1 MPRIARA
8 VAHEFPHHI
17 VQRGNN
23 RQNVFFS
30 HEDRD
35 KYHFLLKKYSVKWES
50 PIMVYCFMTNHIHL
64 LSRPLKEAS
73 LHKMMQGVALC
84 YTQYFNKTYDRT
96 GRLWESRFH
105 SCAVQEEHYL
115 WAVARYIEQ
124 NPVRAGITSQAEDYP
139 YSSAKAHV
147 MGQKDE
153 LLNEELFSHD
163 LRQDYI
169 SLLRSHIP
177 EKDLAAIRSDTRT
190 GRPFGGEKFADMV
203 GQTLNR
209 RLTPGR
215 AGRPRKQ
222 FEYP

>member
-1 MPRIARA
+1 
-8 VAHEFPHHI
+8 
-17 VQRGNN
+17 
-23 RQNVFFS
+23 
-30 HEDRD
+30 
-35 KYHFLLKKYSVKWES
+35 
-50 PIMVYCFMTNHIHL
+50 MVYCFMTNHIHL